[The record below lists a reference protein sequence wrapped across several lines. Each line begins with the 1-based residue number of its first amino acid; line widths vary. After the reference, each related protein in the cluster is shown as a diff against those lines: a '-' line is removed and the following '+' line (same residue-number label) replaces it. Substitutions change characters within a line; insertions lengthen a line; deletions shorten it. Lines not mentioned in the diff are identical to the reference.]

1 MKDIIIQERGI
12 MITIA
17 KLFCAPYVYWAVC
30 PSRDYRASVLC
41 RSYSLTSKAWPEV
54 INESGDLCAHSARKY
69 LRNLNF
75 ILFAE
80 NIAGV

>member
-1 MKDIIIQERGI
+1 MRVYVVKESNLFEKYYCSGEAYDGKS
-12 MITIA
+12 MIA
-17 KLFCAPYVYWAVC
+17 KLFCAPYEHWAVC

-69 LRNLNF
+69 L
-75 ILFAE
+75 
-80 NIAGV
+80 

>member
-1 MKDIIIQERGI
+1 M
-12 MITIA
+12 IA
-17 KLFCAPYVYWAVC
+17 KVFCAPYVYWAVC

-69 LRNLNF
+69 LGNLNF